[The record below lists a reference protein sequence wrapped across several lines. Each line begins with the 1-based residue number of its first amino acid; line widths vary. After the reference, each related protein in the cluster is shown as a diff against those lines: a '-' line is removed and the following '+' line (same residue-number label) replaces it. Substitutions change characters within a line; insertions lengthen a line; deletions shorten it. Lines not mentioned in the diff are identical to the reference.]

1 MLLHCTL
8 HLISLLRQDLH
19 PYEYERPS
27 DETLQMLRNKY
38 QYLKVLIADERSMI
52 GREAL
57 GHFDVALKIITKN
70 LSPFGEVSLLI
81 IGYFLQLLLANQKGV
96 SMKPSKE

>member
-1 MLLHCTL
+1 
-8 HLISLLRQDLH
+8 
-19 PYEYERPS
+19 
-27 DETLQMLRNKY
+27 
-38 QYLKVLIADERSMI
+38 MI

-57 GHFDVALKIITKN
+57 GHFDLALKIITKN